1 MAAFLYRMP
10 NGIPGDVTRQSIS
23 TIEGVVLGATAFGA
37 YGLFGKIS
45 SSKLVP
51 IGSGDVATSVAGLL
65 VRPYPIT
72 GANASDALGTS
83 VPPTSGIG
91 NLLKRGYA
99 TVALK
104 SGTAAQGGQVYV
116 RVGNASTGKPIG
128 GIEAAAELGAAP
140 ATAFTGN
147 AANTGTCGTV
157 TVGAGAIA
165 GTYKVIIIEPASNA
179 GKFLVE
185 NPNGVIVGTG
195 NVASEFT
202 GGGLT
207 FTISDGATDFS
218 SGEGFSIA
226 VATNTIAVPNCVFT
240 AAADASGNVEIAY
253 NI

>member
-23 TIEGVVLGATAFGA
+23 TIEGAVLGATAFTA
-37 YGLFGKIS
+37 YGLFAKIS
-45 SSKLVP
+45 SGKIIP
-51 IGSGDVATSVAGLL
+51 ITTSDVASSVAGLL
-65 VRPYPIT
+65 VRPFPVT

-116 RVGNASTGKPIG
+116 RTGNASSGKPIG
-128 GIEAAAELGAAP
+128 GIEAAAELGTATPAA
-140 ATAFTGN
+140 AAGNTGN
-147 AANTGTCGTV
+147 GTCGTV
-157 TVGAGAIA
+157 TLSAGAKA
-165 GTYKVIIIEPASNA
+165 GVYTMSCFAAATNA
-179 GKFLVE
+179 GKFRLE
-185 NPNGVIVGTG
+185 DPDGLYVGTVT
-195 NVASEFT
+195 VASAFSA
-202 GGGLT
+202 GGLA
-207 FTISDGATDFS
+207 FTLADGATDF
-218 SGEGFSIA
+218 A
-226 VATNTIAVPNCVFT
+226 VGDAFTITVASNTLAVPNCVFM